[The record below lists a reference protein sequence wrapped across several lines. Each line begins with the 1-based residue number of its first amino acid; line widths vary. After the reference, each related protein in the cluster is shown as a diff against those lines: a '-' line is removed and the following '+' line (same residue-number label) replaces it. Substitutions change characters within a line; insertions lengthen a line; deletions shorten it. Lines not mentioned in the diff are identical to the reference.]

1 MVHNNMTTPE
11 LTTGTFL
18 QHYAKAN
25 DKGTMVDHFLFQ
37 IPTGIADIT
46 IASEKYWKFIG
57 ENEDFLTPN
66 ALLLE
71 QKLVANNATGGTP
84 LYVLKDGFSLT
95 PSMFLRGE
103 TQLALNATG
112 QPNSL
117 GAQGVTI
124 KNIEMDDQ
132 TIIITLSDGAIG
144 KRGFTTKV
152 SIPQPD
158 GKMKDEY
165 FADVAKKARF
175 FQREFGQNLTPT
187 TVGTFDVATLIG
199 STIDYKVQMSNF
211 TTPPKPWLEFSN
223 WQPAGVATP
232 PQMSPEELNA
242 LIAQAGGAQ

>member
-1 MVHNNMTTPE
+1 MSTPE
-11 LTTGTFL
+11 TTIGTFL

-25 DKGTMVDHFLFQ
+25 DKGTMIDHFLFQ

-66 ALLLE
+66 APLLE
-71 QKLVANNATGGTP
+71 QKLIANNTAGGTK

-95 PSMFLRGE
+95 ESMYLKGE
-103 TQLALNATG
+103 TQLALNTQG
-112 QPNSL
+112 QPNTL

-124 KNIEMDDQ
+124 KSIEVDDQ
-132 TIIITLSDGAIG
+132 TIILTLSDGAVG

-152 SIPQPD
+152 QIPQPD

-175 FQREFGQNLTPT
+175 FQRELGQNVTPT
-187 TVGTFDVATLIG
+187 TVGTFDVNTLIG
-199 STIDYKVQMSNF
+199 ATIDYKVQMSNF
-211 TTPPKPWLEFSN
+211 STPPKPWLEFSN
-223 WQPAGVATP
+223 LSLTPAPSTP
-232 PQMSPEELNA
+232 VVTPEQLEAMLNGG
-242 LIAQAGGAQ
+242 QA